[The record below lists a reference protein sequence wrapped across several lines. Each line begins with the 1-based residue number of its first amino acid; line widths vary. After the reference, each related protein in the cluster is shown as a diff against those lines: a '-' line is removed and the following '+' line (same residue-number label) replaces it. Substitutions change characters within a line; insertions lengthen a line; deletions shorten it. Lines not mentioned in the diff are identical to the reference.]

1 MHKYMHIFRAHYIN
15 NEKGRVEKKI
25 CFVHSAESEEI
36 YDNLFFLENSK
47 IHTNIAKVCVLEVL
61 QIILSFTIEISRVKE
76 KQSL

>member
-1 MHKYMHIFRAHYIN
+1 MRKA
-15 NEKGRVEKKI
+15 EWKKKI
-25 CFVHSAESEEI
+25 CLVHSAESEEI

-61 QIILSFTIEISRVKE
+61 QIILAFTIEISRVKE